1 MIKKYVTKFLVS
13 RIGSIA
19 TPIIATAVAA
29 LVARVAAFDPALS
42 GRVDEAAIVG
52 FIVTAL
58 VSAANYFTNTQ
69 QIDGIKQIQGI
80 VNVPQDGWF
89 GPRTFT
95 EVRRAIAVK

>member
-42 GRVDEAAIVG
+42 GSIDEAAIVG

-69 QIDGIKQIQGI
+69 QIDTASNRSKGSSTCRRTGGLDRGHIRKSG
-80 VNVPQDGWF
+80 
-89 GPRTFT
+89 GPFP
-95 EVRRAIAVK
+95 

>member
-42 GRVDEAAIVG
+42 CRIDEAAIVG

-69 QIDGIKQIQGI
+69 QIDTVKQIQAV

-89 GPRTFT
+89 GPRTYT
-95 EVRRAIAVK
+95 EVRRAIPVK

>member
-42 GRVDEAAIVG
+42 GRLDEAAIVG

-69 QIDGIKQIQGI
+69 QIDGIKKIQGI
-80 VNVPQDGWF
+80 VNVTQDGWF

>member
-42 GRVDEAAIVG
+42 GRIDEAAIVG
-52 FIVTAL
+52 FTVTAL

-69 QIDGIKQIQGI
+69 QIDGIKQIQAV

>member
-1 MIKKYVTKFLVS
+1 MIKRYVTKFLVS

-42 GRVDEAAIVG
+42 GRIDEAAIVG
-52 FIVTAL
+52 FIVAGV

-69 QIDGIKQIQGI
+69 QIDTVKSIQAM

-95 EVRRAIAVK
+95 EVRRAIAVQ